1 MKTRG
6 ILITL
11 ILIMVSVFILYVYDQ
26 YGQTVLPDNWVGI
39 LAGIGATLVII
50 VGFLSNLD
58 GALNFV
64 NKLLGKEDQLPT
76 QRKIKQK
83 DDASYQEFNA
93 PVTIHHHPQII
104 PETTQSEPLIEFED
118 QLQPYLEMVERRS
131 QRLPLAPLD
140 PTGQEIGQLG
150 LGELFI
156 NLNAG
161 ESSIIKGRLL
171 RKAPHHYRAAI
182 GHIFHNQRLI
192 LLGDPG
198 SGKSTVLRFLALCL
212 ARDHLG
218 REGEWLQHLRWE
230 LYQPDDDKRLQ
241 NREENSET
249 VYWQGAVP
257 IPVLL
262 VLRDFA
268 AQNFDPADPLAIW
281 NFARKQLQD
290 DKLSEAQSALEYA
303 ARRGKIIFL
312 LDGVDEV
319 PPLEREAVWQAIA
332 AHDAGVFGGNRWV
345 ATCRILSFDET
356 QIPETDLP
364 VRTLEELN
372 RKQIDTFI
380 DGWFDAYI
388 TAGEMTKTEGQDK
401 TTRLYN
407 ATRRPDIFNLATNP
421 MLLTIMAVVQTYH
434 ATLPDE
440 RAKLY
445 QACLET
451 MLFRWQRHKERESD
465 RDLPNVLTQLGTTK
479 ERLERLLWEIAWEA
493 HCLAPEREE
502 AADIAEDDVLRIAR
516 DHLGDPYKAAQFVEY
531 TEKRAHLL
539 IGYGGGKRNV
549 YRFPHRTFQEYLAAC
564 YIADLPRASKYFG
577 EGEFGPKLR
586 ELAQKGDAWRE
597 VLNLVAG
604 YLVYVINRPQDALEG
619 IAELLPEQ
627 LPNADDTD
635 NWHRIWLAAEM
646 LSVVKAEEAKKN
658 VLGAKLLPK
667 VRQQVTVLVET
678 GRLTSRQRAEAGEA
692 LGRLGDE
699 REGVCEKEP
708 LLLPITEGLEFLMG
722 KDNVKVKIPAPYA
735 IAKYPVTNAQFRF
748 FVEDGG
754 YTQKWIQC
762 WTKPEGF
769 QGWRYKEEYGWT
781 EPRYWNDPGYNLD
794 NQPVVGISWYEAVAY
809 ANWLTATTEKIYRL
823 PTEAEWERAGRHTDE
838 RRYPWG
844 NEWQDGFANSKEAG
858 IGRPSTVGI
867 FPDGAAVCEAQDMS
881 GNVWEWCQTRYRNEK
896 GNTYSSTWK
905 NDDRENLDGSDS
917 VWRILKGG
925 AFYNDKDE
933 IPAAARGGFNPYGR
947 FYDRGVRLVSP
958 FISAL

>member
-1 MKTRG
+1 MKTKG
-6 ILITL
+6 IFITL
-11 ILIMVSVFILYVYDQ
+11 ILILVGTLILFVYDNFVQ
-26 YGQTVLPDNWVGI
+26 ALLPDNWVGI
-39 LAGIGATLVII
+39 VAGIGAALVII

-58 GALNFV
+58 GAFNFV
-64 NKLLGKEDQLPT
+64 NKLLGKKDPQPT
-76 QRKIKQK
+76 QRKIKQE
-83 DDASYQEFNA
+83 DNTSASYQEFNA
-93 PVTIHHHPQII
+93 PVTIHHHPQSI
-104 PETTQSEPLIEFED
+104 PEPTQSEPPIEFED
-118 QLQPYLEMVERRS
+118 SLQPYLEMVERRS

-161 ESSIIKGRLL
+161 ESAITKGRLL
-171 RKAPHHYRAAI
+171 RKASHHYRAAI

-198 SGKSTVLRFLALCL
+198 SGKSTMLRFLALCL

-230 LYQPDDDKRLQ
+230 LYQPEDNKRLQ
-241 NREENSET
+241 NKEENSEI
-249 VYWQGAVP
+249 VYWQGAAP

-268 AQNFDPADPLAIW
+268 AQNFKPADPLAIW
-281 NFARKQLQD
+281 NFACKQLQD

-319 PPLEREAVWQAIA
+319 PPFDREAVWQAIA

-380 DGWFDAYI
+380 EGWFDAYI
-388 TAGEMTKTEGQDK
+388 TAGEMTKTDGHDK
-401 TTRLYN
+401 TTRLHN

-465 RDLPNVLTQLGTTK
+465 RDLPNVLMQLGTTK

-564 YIADLPRASKYFG
+564 YIADLPRANKYFG
-577 EGEFGPKLR
+577 DGEFGPQLR
-586 ELAQKGDAWRE
+586 ALAQKGDAWRE

-619 IAELLPEQ
+619 IAEILPEQ
-627 LPNADDTD
+627 LPNADDVG

-658 VLGAKLLPK
+658 IFGAKLLPQ
-667 VRQQVTVLVET
+667 VRQQVTSLVET
-678 GRLTSRQRAEAGEA
+678 GRLTSRQRAEAGDA

-699 REGVCEKEP
+699 RKGVCEKEP
-708 LLLPITEGLEFLMG
+708 WLLPITEDLQFKMG
-722 KDNVKVKIPAPYA
+722 EKGEPVKIPAPYA

-748 FVEDGG
+748 FVEAGG
-754 YTQKWIQC
+754 YTQKWKEC
-762 WTKPEGF
+762 WIKDGL
-769 QGWRYKEEYGWT
+769 QGWQYKGNRMQPYLWDA
-781 EPRYWNDPGYNLD
+781 PRYNLD

-809 ANWLTATTEKIYRL
+809 ANWLTATTDKLYRL
-823 PTEAEWERAGRHTDE
+823 PTEAEWERAARHTDG

-844 NEWQDGFANSKEAG
+844 NEWQEGFANSDEAG
-858 IGRPSTVGI
+858 IGRPTAVGI
-867 FPDGAAVCEAQDMS
+867 FPDGTADCGALDMS
-881 GNVWEWCQTRYRNEK
+881 GNVWEWCQTRWRDENRRDYPA
-896 GNTYSSTWK
+896 TWR
-905 NDDRENLDGSDS
+905 DDGRENLAGGES
-917 VWRILKGG
+917 VGRVLKGG
-925 AFYNDKDE
+925 AYYNGKDR
-933 IPAAARGGFNPYGR
+933 IPAAARCGGYPSFRDFNG
-947 FYDRGVRLVSP
+947 GVRLVVSP
-958 FISAL
+958 FISDR